1 MGERAWMRKGDHGMS
16 RQDPWSE
23 FLDRLLVTASL
34 TDTASAPVDAGR
46 LPADD
51 DFAGVVA
58 STARFGRAAPR
69 EVASQRAIP
78 ENRPQRD

>member
-1 MGERAWMRKGDHGMS
+1 MGERAWMREGDRGMS

-34 TDTASAPVDAGR
+34 TDTASAPADSGR

-51 DFAGVVA
+51 DSAGSAVSAVK
-58 STARFGRAAPR
+58 FGRAAPL
-69 EVASQRAIP
+69 RATSPQTIS
-78 ENRPQRD
+78 ENGPPRD